1 MTTAKPKTKI
11 VPPMRLHVDY
21 MRYDA
26 GLAPGA
32 DVLAVIGF
40 GDRAALPGDPR
51 SIHVGLEPLHA
62 GGRVEVWR
70 GSGSVKCKRDG
81 EIRYACDSHVLFGM
95 LEIDEHAHGDIAGA
109 AKHVYATI
117 RSFQQTSSYPHLL
130 RMWNYFDS
138 INAGVGDAE
147 RYKQFCVGRSAA
159 LEGAELGSYP
169 AATAIGRRDGERTLQ
184 VYWLAAKKPGRG
196 LENPRQV
203 SAFNYPREYGPK
215 APSFSRAMVVEER
228 ALLISGTA
236 SVVGHESHHP
246 GDVLAQLEE
255 TLANLDSL
263 LANAALEGSKL
274 APTFGPHSLLKVYL
288 RDASKVDAI
297 EAALRMRLPPATPFL
312 VLAADIC
319 RADLEVEIDVTHLA

>member
-26 GLAPGA
+26 GLTPGS

-70 GSGSVKCKRDG
+70 GSGSVKCKCDG
-81 EIRYACDSHVLFGM
+81 EIRYACDAHVLFGM
-95 LEIDEHAHGDIAGA
+95 LEIDETQHGGIAGA
-109 AKHVYATI
+109 ARHAYSAI
-117 RSFQQTSSYPHLL
+117 RTFQQTTPYVHLL
-130 RMWNYFDS
+130 RMWNYFDA
-138 INAGVGDAE
+138 INAGEGDEE
-147 RYKQFCVGRSAA
+147 RYKQFCVGRASA
-159 LEGAELGSYP
+159 LEGASLGAYP

-184 VYWLAAKKPGRG
+184 VYWLAAKKAGRA

-215 APSFSRAMVVEER
+215 SPSFSRAMVVEER
-228 ALLISGTA
+228 AMLISGTA
-236 SVVGHESHHP
+236 SVVGHASHHP
-246 GDVLAQLEE
+246 GDVIAQLDE
-255 TLANLDSL
+255 TLANLGSL
-263 LANAALEGSKL
+263 LANAAFEGSKL
-274 APTFGPHSLLKVYL
+274 APEFGPHSLLKVYL
-288 RDASKVDAI
+288 RDGSKAAAV
-297 EAALRMRLPPATPFL
+297 EAALRKRLPEQTPFL
-312 VLAADIC
+312 ILAADIC
-319 RADLEVEIDVTHLA
+319 RSDLEIEIDVTHLA